1 MYVLYIC
8 RLILV
13 VNFNTSHIAKKA
25 DTARSPTKSSAAAY
39 SFISLLDIFGFE
51 SFVHNGFAQ
60 FCINLA
66 NEKLQQRF
74 TQDVFKTVQKEYADE
89 GLPIE
94 TIGMCMIFFIS
105 ILHHPHT
112 ICYRL

>member
-1 MYVLYIC
+1 MYTSCIC

-13 VNFNTSHIAKKA
+13 VNFNTSHIAKRA
-25 DTARSPTKSSAAAY
+25 DTARSPTKSTAAY

-51 SFVHNGFAQ
+51 SFAHNGFAQ

-94 TIGMCMIFFIS
+94 TIGVYMIFFIS
-105 ILHHPHT
+105 IF
-112 ICYRL
+112 Y